1 MRFCTMSH
9 SITFASLLCSR
20 LCHDLVSPVG
30 ALTNGVELLGDETDA
45 DMRAQCL
52 QLLADSARVCSDR
65 LKFFRL
71 AFGAAGGYGDRV
83 DLREVKNAIEGLYNS
98 ERTKV
103 IWDVS
108 ATSLSKPCVKV
119 LLNLAL
125 LVGDALL
132 RGGNLTIQADETQEG
147 TLITLQG
154 EGPRTLL
161 AEDLRQALAG
171 HIDVDALDP
180 RAAPA
185 FLVYQLVHAA
195 QGTIH
200 LSAPDQAILWARAV
214 LPIPAA

>member
-1 MRFCTMSH
+1 M
-9 SITFASLLCSR
+9 FASLLCSR

-52 QLLADSARVCSDR
+52 QLLADSARACSDR

-83 DLREVKNAIEGLYNS
+83 DLREVKSAIEGLYNS
-98 ERTKV
+98 DRTKV
-103 IWDVS
+103 VWEVS

-125 LVGDALL
+125 LVGDGLL
-132 RGGNLTIQADETQEG
+132 RGGTLTIRADENAQG
-147 TLITLQG
+147 THIYLQG
-154 EGPRTLL
+154 DGPRTLL

-171 HIDVDALDP
+171 HIGVDALDP

-185 FLVYQLVHAA
+185 FLVHQLVHEAKGNLA
-195 QGTIH
+195 
-200 LSAPDQAILWARAV
+200 LSAPDQPILWAKTTV
-214 LPIPAA
+214 PTSGLPQQA